1 MATRPV
7 ICPPD
12 GPEGFLFNRGDLVLD
27 DGTQSTP
34 PTYLI
39 MSDLELEVQSY
50 SKSRVTLKPG
60 KSSLISQTDI
70 ADTSG
75 YVSFIAI
82 RADYPAGTV
91 ESRKYINWL
100 YKGNLNYMG
109 ELMVLSGKRMSSV
122 DSTDEG
128 WNLSHPN
135 LFTNNGGIIIANP
148 HSDITIKLEI
158 LIGR

>member
-39 MSDLELEVQSY
+39 MSDLELEVETY
-50 SKSRVTLKPG
+50 SRSRVTLRPG

-70 ADTSG
+70 ADEKG

-135 LFTNNGGIIIANP
+135 LFTNNGGIIISNP
-148 HSDITIKLEI
+148 HSDITVKLEI
-158 LIGR
+158 LMGR